1 MKKDKSLL
9 EELAINLDSI
19 QDEKIK
25 ETIRDLFN
33 LIEAQATTIRKLQ
46 EENQQ
51 LRDEINRLKGE
62 QGKPKIKTDKIKNPP
77 RDISSEGDRKKD
89 TLPVKRTS
97 VKDKIKIDRTEIC
110 RVDKAELPDDVIFN
124 GYETVTVQGLKIETD
139 NIEFRKE
146 VYYSPGQHKT
156 YRGKL
161 PPGYEGGFDPT
172 IKAFALVMKNVCN
185 VSEPKIGELLRN
197 FNIRISSGSISNILI
212 KKKNHFH
219 QEKQEI
225 VKAGL
230 ESTPHQQIDDTG
242 ARVNGENHYTH
253 ILCNPWYTAYFT
265 ARNKN
270 RLTIIEVLQNGIEL
284 RYCLNQEAIELT
296 EQLGVAQKHISILK
310 QFQSEQE
317 YSKQIFSD
325 FIAKHLPCAKSNRE
339 SSGASPL
346 PLEGLGGKVI
356 KIMRK
361 SSDLGGEAAAI
372 ACYHKGIGYA
382 VVKILV
388 CDDAP
393 QFKIITKFLAL
404 CWVHDGRFYKKLSPV
419 IPFNLE
425 KLEHFIKLYWEFYR
439 KLLAYKAAPS
449 LLNQRT
455 HACEGASKLSEE
467 FDSIFST
474 QTGYQDLD
482 ERIAKTKQKKDHLL
496 LVLKYPELPLHNNA
510 AELAARAQVRKRDVS
525 LHTMTSEGTQAN
537 DTFLTITQTCKKLG
551 VNAYEYIHDRVS
563 KTLKMP
569 PLAQI
574 IREKSQIIREK
585 LSSSGIIPAG
595 H

>member
-9 EELAINLDSI
+9 EELAVNLDSI

-25 ETIRDLFN
+25 ETIRSLFN
-33 LIEAQATTIRKLQ
+33 LIEAQAATIRKLQ

-51 LRDEINRLKGE
+51 LRDENNRLKGE
-62 QGKPKIKTDKIKNPP
+62 QGKPKIKAGKIKVPP
-77 RDISSEGDRKKD
+77 KDISSEGDRKED
-89 TLPVKRTS
+89 APPVKRTS
-97 VKDKIKIDRTEIC
+97 VKDKIKIDREEVC
-110 RVDKAELPDDVIFN
+110 EVDKAELPGDAVFK
-124 GYETVTVQGLKIETD
+124 GYETVVVQGLKIETD
-139 NIEFRKE
+139 NIEFYKE
-146 VYYSPGQHKT
+146 IYYSPGQHKT

-172 IKAFALVMKNVCN
+172 IKAFALILKNVCN

-197 FNIRISSGSISNILI
+197 FNIHISSGSISNILI

-230 ESTPHQQIDDTG
+230 ESTPYQQIDDTG

-253 ILCNPWYTAYFT
+253 ILCNHWYTAYFT

-284 RYCLNQEAIELT
+284 RYCLNQEAIELA
-296 EQLGVAQKHISILK
+296 EQLGVARKHISTLK
-310 QFQSEQE
+310 QLQSERE
-317 YSKQIFSD
+317 YSKEIFSD
-325 FIAKHLPCAKSNRE
+325 ILTKHLPSAKSNRE
-339 SSGASPL
+339 SFGVSPL
-346 PLEGLGGKVI
+346 PLEGLGGKAI
-356 KIMRK
+356 KIM
-361 SSDLGGEAAAI
+361 EAAAI
-372 ACYHKGIGYA
+372 ACYHKGIGHV
-382 VVKILV
+382 VVKILL

-393 QFKIITKFLAL
+393 QFKIITEYLAL

-419 IPFNLE
+419 ILYNVG

-439 KLLAYKAAPS
+439 KLLAYKEAPF

-455 HACEGASKLSEE
+455 HAFESASKLSEE
-467 FDSIFST
+467 FDSLFST

-525 LHTMTSEGTQAN
+525 LHTITNEGTQAN

-563 KTLKMP
+563 KKLKMP
-569 PLAQI
+569 SLAQI

-585 LSSSGIIPAG
+585 LTPSGIVPAG
-595 H
+595 T